1 MVKRDYYEILG
12 VFKIVE
18 ECEIKKVYKCL
29 VMKYYLDCNQGD
41 KEVEV
46 KFKEIKEVYEV
57 LIDV

>member
-1 MVKRDYYEILG
+1 M
-12 VFKIVE
+12 E
-18 ECEIKKVYKCL
+18 ECEIRKVYKCL

-57 LIDV
+57 LIDL